1 MSIILIRH
9 GETALNAARVLQ
21 PADTPLNDKG
31 IAQAQ
36 SLAHRLTGLPIAAIL
51 SSDMP
56 RAMMTAQPLS
66 QAIGLP
72 IATSQLLHERNFG
85 DLRGRSYDE
94 LDIDPMAEGYAPP
107 AGESWDV
114 FRARVAQAFAQVI
127 AARASSTGTLA
138 VVSHGLVI
146 KAMLETHLRLA
157 DGAELPERMANTSV
171 TIVDASAPHQVRLM
185 NCDAHLE
192 GVIADDVRALSG
204 F

>member
-21 PADTPLNDKG
+21 PADTPLNDRG
-31 IAQAQ
+31 LAQAQ
-36 SLAHRLTGLPIAAIL
+36 SLARRLAGLPIAAIL

-66 QAIGLP
+66 EAIGLP

-85 DLRGRSYDE
+85 DLRGRAYDE
-94 LDIDPMAEGYAPP
+94 LEVDPMADDYAPP
-107 AGESWDV
+107 AGESWDT
-114 FRARVAQAFAQVI
+114 FRARVALAFEQMVATR
-127 AARASSTGTLA
+127 ARTAGTLA

-146 KAMLETHLRLA
+146 KAMLESHLRLA
-157 DGAELPERMANTSV
+157 EGAELPERMANTSV

-192 GVIADDVRALSG
+192 GAIADDARALSG